1 MGKKNQGNYRT
12 RQKNQ
17 SHKQKQNKSAPINK
31 NKTDAFK
38 NNTIHASGKNLFTIV
53 PENDQEDQ
61 FAALGYEQEE
71 EDVEL
76 DNQEEEEFEAEE

>member
-1 MGKKNQGNYRT
+1 MGKKNQGNFRT
-12 RQKNQ
+12 QQKNQ
-17 SHKQKQNKSAPINK
+17 SHKQKHNKSAPINK

-38 NNTIHASGKNLFTIV
+38 NNAIKTSGKNLFTIV
-53 PENDQEDQ
+53 PENDEKDQ

-76 DNQEEEEFEAEE
+76 DNPQEEEF